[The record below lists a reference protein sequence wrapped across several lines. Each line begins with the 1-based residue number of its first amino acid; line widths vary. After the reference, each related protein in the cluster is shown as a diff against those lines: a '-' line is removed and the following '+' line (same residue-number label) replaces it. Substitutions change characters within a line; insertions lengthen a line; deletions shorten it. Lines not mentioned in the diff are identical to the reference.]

1 MNEVNVGLLI
11 FQLIIGVLE
20 LILYVNLKVWQKEL
34 KNFHDNTIEES
45 LIIEKRYEK
54 ILFDLGIT
62 VNDE

>member
-54 ILFDLGIT
+54 TLFDLGIT
-62 VNDE
+62 VDDE